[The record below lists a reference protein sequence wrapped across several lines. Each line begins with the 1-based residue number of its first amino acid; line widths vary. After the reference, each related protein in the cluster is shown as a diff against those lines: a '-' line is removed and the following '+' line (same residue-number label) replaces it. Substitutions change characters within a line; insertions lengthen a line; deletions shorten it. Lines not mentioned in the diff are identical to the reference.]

1 MAGQV
6 VQDDHIAFA
15 QGRRELGLD
24 VGIERRAVHGTV
36 DDPGRVQPVVAQR
49 RDKRLRAPVAE
60 GRVID
65 QPLPARRPAGGL
77 GHVGFQPGFVNEAN
91 AFQHMRHE
99 GLAVH
104 DPDMPLAG
112 HLGALLLKR
121 LNVVRRGIDPPDQFL
136 ILLTLCVS
144 PSRWNSR
151 QTELGFTD
159 TPRSASKRAAISSS
173 VISPLASTCART
185 QSS

>member
-121 LNVVRRGIDPPDQFL
+121 LNVFF
-136 ILLTLCVS
+136 CVS
-144 PSRWNSR
+144 ARAVGTAARPNWDL
-151 QTELGFTD
+151 QTHHAQ
-159 TPRSASKRAAISSS
+159 PASVLPFRRA
-173 VISPLASTCART
+173 
-185 QSS
+185 